1 MWVVAKHACNLSTP
15 PEACSCNSR
24 QTMLIWSSSTLAL
37 NCLIQAAGYLNE
49 ACMTKAGAT
58 RPIRSNSHQGSYTPV
73 RSMKCMKPCSATQCY
88 QACRGTLR
96 RATAAWA
103 AAAYSSKWHKPTV
116 SRQRHLHW
124 DTLCSACRANGRQTW
139 PTASARSRLR
149 RQQKQLATT
158 VCVDFFSKE
167 KERLRILCR
176 QFNEKSVLYRAAQ
189 G

>member
-1 MWVVAKHACNLSTP
+1 
-15 PEACSCNSR
+15 
-24 QTMLIWSSSTLAL
+24 MLIWISSTLAL

-58 RPIRSNSHQGSYTPV
+58 RPIRSNSHEGSYTPV
-73 RSMKCMKPCSATQCY
+73 RSIKCMKTCSATQCY

-96 RATAAWA
+96 QASAAWA
-103 AAAYSSKWHKPTV
+103 AAACSSKWHKPTI

-139 PTASARSRLR
+139 PTASARSRPR

-167 KERLRILCR
+167 KERLCLLCR
-176 QFNEKSVLYRAAQ
+176 QFDEKPRVIQ
-189 G
+189 GCPGLSSLN